1 MLELAVARA
10 LYERYP
16 DFTEGRLAKIRSHV
30 VSRQA
35 CAAVARELG
44 LGPQLA
50 AAGTL
55 VAADELERIVASRN
69 VLAALVEAALGA
81 LFLEHGYE
89 GLSMRQI
96 AERIGYSAT
105 TIYRYYEDKDDLLFA
120 IVREGFLRFGQ
131 ALAKAAQSSEDP
143 RERLDALGHA
153 YISFGL
159 KNPVYY
165 RLMFMQRFDFLFESR
180 AEEQAPMIDSFGMLR
195 QAVEQAMEAGVL
207 RKGDPDTTATVI
219 WAVVHGITS
228 LAIAG
233 AKRFD
238 KKQVR
243 ESAELA
249 LHMIGEGLG
258 AR

>member
-1 MLELAVARA
+1 MSQPDTQA
-10 LYERYP
+10 ERLR
-16 DFTEGRLAKIRSHV
+16 E
-30 VSRQA
+30 VSRRR
-35 CAAVARELG
+35 REREKE
-44 LGPQLA
+44 
-50 AAGTL
+50 
-55 VAADELERIVASRN
+55 ELRRRILDTA
-69 VLAALVEAALGA
+69 GA

-89 GLSMRQI
+89 GFSMRQI

-120 IVREGFLRFGQ
+120 IVHEGFLRFGKQ
-131 ALAKAAQSSEDP
+131 LAKAAQSGADP
-143 RERLDALGHA
+143 RERLGALGRA
-153 YISFGL
+153 YIEFGL

-180 AEEQAPMIDSFGMLR
+180 AEQKAPVIDSFAVLR
-195 QAVEQAMEAGVL
+195 GAVEQAMQAGVL
-207 RKGDPDTTATVI
+207 NQGDPETTSIVI
-219 WAVVHGITS
+219 WSVVHGITS

-249 LHMIGEGLG
+249 LRMISEGLEP
-258 AR
+258 R

>member
-1 MLELAVARA
+1 MGQPTTQA
-10 LYERYP
+10 ERLR
-16 DFTEGRLAKIRSHV
+16 E
-30 VSRQA
+30 VSRRR
-35 CAAVARELG
+35 RER
-44 LGPQLA
+44 
-50 AAGTL
+50 
-55 VAADELERIVASRN
+55 EREDLRRRILDATGS
-69 VLAALVEAALGA
+69 
-81 LFLEHGYE
+81 LFLEQGYE

-120 IVREGFLRFGQ
+120 IVQEGFLRFGQ
-131 ALAKAAQSSEDP
+131 ALAEAAASSDDP
-143 RERLDALGHA
+143 RERLSALGHA
-153 YISFGL
+153 YIGFGL

-180 AEEQAPMIDSFGMLR
+180 AEQQAPMIDSFAVLR
-195 QAVEQAMEAGVL
+195 GAVEQAMQAGAL
-207 RKGDPDTTATVI
+207 RRGDPETTSVVI
-219 WAVVHGITS
+219 WSVVHGITS

-233 AKRFD
+233 AKQFN

-249 LHMIGEGLG
+249 MRMIGEGLG

>member
-1 MLELAVARA
+1 MGQPGTQA
-10 LYERYP
+10 ERLR
-16 DFTEGRLAKIRSHV
+16 E
-30 VSRQA
+30 VSRRR
-35 CAAVARELG
+35 REQGRESLRRAI
-44 LGPQLA
+44 LDA
-50 AAGTL
+50 AA
-55 VAADELERIVASRN
+55 
-69 VLAALVEAALGA
+69 A

-131 ALAKAAQSSEDP
+131 ALDKAAQSSGDP
-143 RERLDALGHA
+143 RERLNALGHA
-153 YISFGL
+153 YIDFGL

-165 RLMFMQRFDFLFESR
+165 RLMFMQRFDLIFDGR
-180 AEEQAPMIDSFGMLR
+180 PEQGAPMIDSFGVLR
-195 QAVEQAMEAGVL
+195 QAVEQAMRAGAL
-207 RKGDPDTTATVI
+207 RRGDPETTATVI

-233 AKRFD
+233 SKRFNRR
-238 KKQVR
+238 QVR
-243 ESAELA
+243 ENSELA
-249 LHMIGEGLG
+249 MRMIGEGLG